1 MTLYE
6 ALFLLAYINAELDEI
21 EKSESSELD
30 KNSEI

>member
-6 ALFLLAYINAELDEI
+6 ALFILGYINAELDEI